1 MNTDVEVLVNE
12 NAVARRT
19 VPTDTGLL
27 GVYLNDHLAGATA
40 GLELARRMA
49 RTHRATPVGAA
60 LDGLAHDLESE
71 REALLE
77 IMAHLDVTVR
87 HYKVYGA
94 WILERLGRA
103 KLNGR
108 LLTRSPLSSL
118 LEFEVLRLGVEGK
131 AALWRTIWVLTAD
144 RDDSMTIRL
153 SALLTAAQEQ
163 AELLEKLRMRAVD
176 DAFVHGSAS
185 AGSRTATEHRP

>member
-1 MNTDVEVLVNE
+1 MND

-19 VPTDTGLL
+19 DPTDTGLL

-60 LDGLAHDLESE
+60 LDALAHDLESE

-77 IMAHLDVTVR
+77 IMERLDVPVR

-94 WILERLGRA
+94 WVLERLGRV

-108 LLTRSPLSSL
+108 LLSRSPLSSL

-131 AALWRTIWVLTAD
+131 AALWRTIWHLTAH
-144 RDDSMTIRL
+144 RDDSTTTRL
-153 SALLTAAQEQ
+153 AALITAAREQ

-176 DAFVHGSAS
+176 DAFVSGSAS
-185 AGSRTATEHRP
+185 TGRGTAPHL